1 MAKILLVDDSSFK
14 RKNTSKLLRELGHE
28 VISAENGQVG
38 MSVARAEQPDLIIT
52 DLLMPVMDGISYLRN
67 LQNDGIRIPTI
78 VTSADIQEST
88 RQECLKLG
96 ARAFLS
102 KPLKPADIER
112 AINQA
117 LETPTGETLQC

>member
-1 MAKILLVDDSSFK
+1 MAKILLVDDSSFQ